1 MKPEEQTKV
10 IQDKSDKKSSINK
23 NIYNK
28 ELDERM
34 DEILEMSREINFII

>member
-10 IQDKSDKKSSINK
+10 IQGKSDKKSSINK

-28 ELDERM
+28 VLDERM